1 MTIIFCDNCGKPIT
15 SGMIIGLRG
24 QNGYVDLCEKCTKLN
39 LDINKLGEKIK
50 NTNFIFERKNK

>member
-39 LDINKLGEKIK
+39 LDINKCCQG
-50 NTNFIFERKNK
+50 NIFPNKLK